1 MIAYRTTSSTASES
15 GTSEGGRSGGGSGDG
30 GGGGKK
36 EKSDIDESRVLR
48 YNTDV
53 TVIFFFYITCTV
65 YGFHLPSTIS
75 SL

>member
-1 MIAYRTTSSTASES
+1 MIAYRTTPSTASES

-36 EKSDIDESRVLR
+36 EKSDIDESLVLR

-53 TVIFFFYITCTV
+53 TVIFFFTLHV
-65 YGFHLPSTIS
+65 YGFHLPNTIS
-75 SL
+75 SLF